1 MEENKPAAS
10 AAPTMTPPSAAPQ
23 TQSPANPNVD
33 PAKSTS
39 TPPAVTNEPG
49 VKAGTTKPIAR
60 PAGVITNPPPVV
72 DPDAPV
78 QEAPLAPR
86 GVPQSTIDEMAA
98 GKAALQRNQPVA
110 RALEDARNAKDAGTV
125 TTPETNP
132 VDATK
137 TLHQQG
143 KV

>member
-1 MEENKPAAS
+1 MDDTKS
-10 AAPTMTPPSAAPQ
+10 TAPAAPQ
-23 TQSPANPNVD
+23 TQSPSNPNVD
-33 PAKSTS
+33 QTKSAS

-49 VKAGTTKPIAR
+49 VKAGTTKPITRAGIISN
-60 PAGVITNPPPVV
+60 PAPAA

-78 QEAPLAPR
+78 QEKAPGGL
-86 GVPQSTIDEMAA
+86 PQSTIDEMAA
-98 GKAALQRNQPVA
+98 GKKALERNQPVA
-110 RALEDARNAKDAGTV
+110 RALEDARAAKDAGTV

-132 VDATK
+132 VDATQ